1 MTTRRQFVG
10 SSVAAGLAPSLLAAT
25 QSTPEAALMEELII
39 DLSGSPDHLT
49 PATSYSTRD
58 WSLIHSIYDSL
69 VDFGPDG
76 DIQPQ
81 AAEVFESDD
90 AITFRVRLREGM
102 TFHDGSP
109 VTTAAIS
116 RNVQHIKDSDTQ
128 ISELY
133 DVISEVREID
143 DLNAEIICAEPA
155 VWLPSQMVVWGVL
168 LPENFSE
175 ESLATSPVGSGP
187 YIFEEWVADSHISLV
202 RNPDYPL
209 GTPKGDPIAERVTYR
224 FVPEASTRVADLTSG
239 QAHIVAEIPHDQIP
253 GIEQGGNTAI
263 TSAMLGTAFIRIAS
277 DTEPFNDPRVAQAL
291 NCAVDVQSI
300 ADALVSPEARRLAS
314 VFPDPRGIG
323 FDESL
328 EPFPYD
334 PDKARELLAEAG
346 IDNGID
352 AEIQVVAG
360 SRIDVVEAVVA
371 QLAEVGVRL
380 SIVAT
385 ELAGFNQDWPNVDAP
400 ALRYATW
407 RPMYDPFTFLRLVVN
422 SEGFLSRYNNPVAD
436 ELIAAGAVAP
446 DASERNAI
454 YQDLGRELQDHPA
467 AIYLWN
473 LVSTVGT
480 SAEIEGWEPRGDEYV
495 LPLRRTQS

>member
-1 MTTRRQFVG
+1 MTTRRAFIG
-10 SSVAAGLAPSLLAAT
+10 SSMAAGLVPSVIVANQA
-25 QSTPEAALMEELII
+25 TPEADLLEELVI
-39 DLSGSPDHLT
+39 DLSGPPDNLT

-58 WSLIHSIYDSL
+58 WSIIHAVYDSL

-76 DIQPQ
+76 TIQPQ
-81 AAEVFESDD
+81 AAEIFETDD
-90 AITFRVRLREGM
+90 AITFRVKLREGM

-109 VTTAAIS
+109 VTTAAIT
-116 RNVQHIKDSDTQ
+116 RNVQHIQESDSQ

-133 DVISEVREID
+133 DVITEVREID

-155 VWLPSQMVVWGVL
+155 AWLPSQMVVWGVL
-168 LPENFSE
+168 LPETFSE
-175 ESLATSPVGSGP
+175 DSLATSPVGSGP

-202 RNPDYPL
+202 LNPDYPP
-209 GTPKGDPIAERVTYR
+209 GTPKGDPLAERVIYR

-239 QAHIVAEIPHDQIP
+239 QAHIIAEIPHDQIA
-253 GIEQGGNTAI
+253 GIQQGGNMAI
-263 TSAMLGTAFIRIAS
+263 TSSMLGTAFIRIAS
-277 DTEPFNDPRVAQAL
+277 DMEPFNDPLVAQAL
-291 NCAVDVQSI
+291 NYAVDVESI

-323 FDESL
+323 FDETL

-334 PDKARELLAEAG
+334 PERARELLAEAG
-346 IDNGID
+346 IENGID
-352 AEIQVVAG
+352 AEVQVVAG

-371 QLAEVGVRL
+371 QLQEVGVRL

-385 ELAGFNQDWPNVDAP
+385 ELAGFNQDWPNNQAP

-407 RPMYDPFTFLRLVVN
+407 RPMYDPFTFLRLLVN

-436 ELIAAGAVAP
+436 ELIAAGAIEPNA
-446 DASERNAI
+446 DERNGI
-454 YQDLGRELQDHPA
+454 YQELGRELQAHPA

-473 LVSTVGT
+473 LVSTVGVT
-480 SAEIEGWEPRGDEYV
+480 ADLAGWEPRGDEYV
-495 LPLRRTQS
+495 LPLRRP

>member
-1 MTTRRQFVG
+1 MTTRRKFVG
-10 SSVAAGLAPSLLAAT
+10 TSMAASIAPSLLTARQA
-25 QSTPEAALMEELII
+25 TPEPDVLEELVI
-39 DLSGSPDHLT
+39 DLSGSPDNLT

-58 WSLIHSIYDSL
+58 WSVIHAVYDSL

-76 DIQPQ
+76 TILPQ
-81 AAEVFESDD
+81 AAEVFETDD
-90 AITFRVRLREGM
+90 AITFRVKLREGM

-109 VTTAAIS
+109 VTTAAIT
-116 RNVQHIKDSDTQ
+116 RNVQHIQEADSQ

-133 DVISEVREID
+133 DVITEVREID
-143 DLNAEIICAEPA
+143 DLNAEIVCSEPA
-155 VWLPSQMVVWGVL
+155 AWLPSQMVVWGVL
-168 LPENFSE
+168 LPEGFTE
-175 ESLATSPVGSGP
+175 DSLATAPVGSGP
-187 YIFEEWVADSHISLV
+187 YIFEEWGADSHITLV

-209 GTPKGDPIAERVTYR
+209 GTPKGDPLAERVTYR

-239 QAHIVAEIPHDQIP
+239 QAHIVSEIPHDQIA

-263 TSAMLGTAFIRIAS
+263 TSAILGTAFIRIAS
-277 DTEPFNDPRVAQAL
+277 DMEPFNDPLVAQAL
-291 NCAVDVQSI
+291 NYAVDVESI

-328 EPFPYD
+328 DPFPYD
-334 PDKARELLAEAG
+334 PARAQELLAEAG
-346 IDNGID
+346 IKDGID

-380 SIVAT
+380 NIVAT
-385 ELAGFNQDWPNVDAP
+385 ELAGFNQDWPNDQAP

-422 SEGFLSRYNNPVAD
+422 SEGFLSRYINPAAD
-436 ELIAAGAVAP
+436 ELIAAGAVEPNAG
-446 DASERNAI
+446 ERNAI
-454 YQDLGRELQDHPA
+454 YQELGRELQRHPA

-473 LVSTVGT
+473 LVSTVGVST
-480 SAEIEGWEPRGDEYV
+480 DIEGWEPRGDEYV

>member
-1 MTTRRQFVG
+1 MSTRRTFVAT
-10 SSVAAGLAPSLLAAT
+10 SVAAGLIPAVVSGGQVAPVAELLD
-25 QSTPEAALMEELII
+25 QLVI

-49 PATSYSTRD
+49 PASSYSTRD

-81 AAEVFESDD
+81 AAEVFETDD
-90 AITFRVRLREGM
+90 AITFRVKLRADM

-109 VTTAAIS
+109 VTTAAIT
-116 RNVQHIKDSDTQ
+116 RNVQHIQSSNTQ

-133 DVISEVREID
+133 EVITEVREID
-143 DLNAEIICAEPA
+143 DLNAEIVCAEPA

-168 LPENFSE
+168 LPEDYSD
-175 ESLATSPVGSGP
+175 ESLATAPIGSGP

-224 FVPEASTRVADLTSG
+224 FVPEASTRVADLSSG
-239 QAHIVAEIPHDQIP
+239 QAQIVAEIPHDQIA
-253 GIEQGGNTAI
+253 GIEQGGSTAI

-277 DTEPFNDPRVAQAL
+277 DAEPFSDPRVGQAL
-291 NCAVDVQSI
+291 NYAVDVESI
-300 ADALVSPEARRLAS
+300 AAALVSPEARRLAS

-323 FDESL
+323 FDETL

-334 PDKARELLAEAG
+334 PDRARELLAEAG
-346 IDNGID
+346 LNDGID
-352 AEIQVVAG
+352 AEIQAVAG

-380 SIVAT
+380 GIVAT
-385 ELAGFNQDWPNVDAP
+385 ELAGFNQDWPNDQAP

-407 RPMYDPFTFLRLVVN
+407 RPMYDPFSFLRLLIN
-422 SEGFLSRYNNPVAD
+422 SEGFLSRYDNPTAD
-436 ELIAAGAVAP
+436 ELIAAGAIEP
-446 DASERNAI
+446 DPETRNAI
-454 YQDLGRELQDHPA
+454 YQDLGRELQNHPA

-473 LVSTVGT
+473 LVSTVGI
-480 SAEIEGWEPRGDEYV
+480 AADLEGWQPRGDEYV
-495 LPLRRTQS
+495 LPLRRP